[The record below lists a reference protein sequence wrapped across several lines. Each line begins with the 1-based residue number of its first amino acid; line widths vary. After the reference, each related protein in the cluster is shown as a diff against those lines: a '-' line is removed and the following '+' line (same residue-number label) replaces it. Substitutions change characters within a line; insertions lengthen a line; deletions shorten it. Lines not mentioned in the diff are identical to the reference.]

1 MVKVI
6 LKMVVVLALLCYG
19 ALFLLWNNTV
29 QEIVTWQ
36 MLGVKYSQ
44 ALPVGALAFAGL
56 IVGAILMAVACWSA
70 WATQRAVA
78 VRATAQVKK
87 AKEKLQ
93 AQLDVINELRARNA
107 QLDGE
112 LASLQSG
119 DGTWGQ
125 ASAADVT
132 LPEAPAEA
140 PPPTPAAGDDPEV
153 I

>member
-19 ALFLLWNNTV
+19 ALFLSWNNAP

-44 ALPVGALAFAGL
+44 TLPVGALAFAGL

-70 WATQRAVA
+70 WASQRALA
-78 VRATAQVKK
+78 NRAAAQVKK

-93 AQLDVINELRARNA
+93 AQLKAINELRAQNQ
-107 QLDGE
+107 QLDSE
-112 LASLQSG
+112 LASLQAG

-125 ASAADVT
+125 ASARDVT
-132 LPEAPAEA
+132 LPETPAEPAPAQ
-140 PPPTPAAGDDPEV
+140 PAADEDSE
-153 I
+153 II